1 MTAIHPDLL
10 TVSDAVEVVSA
21 TRYLFLGEA
30 REAAAS
36 SERPAGAEALLLT
49 TLENELYFRL
59 YVRPVAGSAAPTEF
73 LAERDHLAALS
84 AANNGRGTWEPGWTV
99 GALDE
104 DGRLAVS
111 RDGLTFWARLED
123 VRVHGGGVPHAGEFC
138 RVRVGK
144 ELRHLMPGYYI
155 AIGNG
160 DERDPRDN
168 PEPLVR
174 LYWHL
179 TMPAAVSFV
188 AEVTATLNTLDV
200 PFRAKLLS
208 DPGAYRRAD
217 AGIVYLG
224 RRHYRRLA
232 DTVAALHERLAAG
245 LRSTTPLFTR
255 PLAPGLGLAEDPGNG
270 MSFGQHRCRL
280 SARGLWQS
288 FVQGDSTPEAR
299 AATLAAT
306 FRNAGLDPAAPY
318 LEPASPNDYTLRLG
332 NEPAAEPQGARP

>member
-10 TVSDAVEVVSA
+10 AVSDAVEVVSP
-21 TRYLFLGEA
+21 TRYVFRGEA
-30 REAAAS
+30 REAAPGG
-36 SERPAGAEALLLT
+36 EQPDGANAPLLT
-49 TLENELYFRL
+49 ALENELYFRL
-59 YVRPVAGSAAPTEF
+59 YIRPVAGPAAPAAP

-104 DGRLAVS
+104 DGRLAVTK
-111 RDGLTFWARLED
+111 DGLTFWARPED
-123 VRVHGGGVPHAGEFC
+123 VRVHGGVPRAGEFC

-144 ELRHLMPGYYI
+144 ELRHLMPGYYV

-160 DERDPRDN
+160 DERDPRDD

-179 TMPAAVSFV
+179 SAPAAVSFV

-200 PFRAKLLS
+200 PFRAKALS

-217 AGIVYLG
+217 AGIIYLG

-232 DTVAALHERLAAG
+232 DAVAALHERLAAG
-245 LRSTTPLFTR
+245 LRPTTPLFTW
-255 PLAPGLGLAEDPGNG
+255 PLAPGLGFAEDPGNG

-280 SARGLWQS
+280 LAHGLWLS
-288 FVQGDSTPEAR
+288 FVQGDRTAGAR

-306 FRNAGLDPAAPY
+306 FRNAGLDPEAPH
-318 LEPASPNDYTLRLG
+318 LEPGSPIHHILRSRG
-332 NEPAAEPQGARP
+332 EPAADHEGERP